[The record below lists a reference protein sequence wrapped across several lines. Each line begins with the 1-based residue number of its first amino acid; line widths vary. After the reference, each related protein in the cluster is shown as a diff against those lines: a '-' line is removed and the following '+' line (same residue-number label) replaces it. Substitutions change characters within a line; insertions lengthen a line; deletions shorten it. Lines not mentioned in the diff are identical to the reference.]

1 MGTYYAL
8 IYSKKCIPGKFILQ
22 PFDYTN
28 TLTNFCNFLLNM
40 FIKVKFLI
48 QVFLTRCTNY
58 RWAVEEH
65 WMMVNFVTFSGENNF
80 LSLFRNIRTEGNF
93 PLLSTVRFF
102 KKFLFSLSTDS
113 MVFYTAEKIEVSSAH
128 SFLTRG
134 LLLARL
140 CR

>member
-1 MGTYYAL
+1 
-8 IYSKKCIPGKFILQ
+8 
-22 PFDYTN
+22 
-28 TLTNFCNFLLNM
+28 
-40 FIKVKFLI
+40 
-48 QVFLTRCTNY
+48 
-58 RWAVEEH
+58 
-65 WMMVNFVTFSGENNF
+65 MMVNFVTFSGENNF

-102 KKFLFSLSTDS
+102 KKFLSSLSTDS